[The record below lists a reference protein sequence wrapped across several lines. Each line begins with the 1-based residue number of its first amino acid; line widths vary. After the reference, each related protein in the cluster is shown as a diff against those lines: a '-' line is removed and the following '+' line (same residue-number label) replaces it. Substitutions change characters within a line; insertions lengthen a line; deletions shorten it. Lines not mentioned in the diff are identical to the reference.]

1 MADGSYGGAADEEI
15 KNKKNIRFVG
25 FRAGPLEQTLS

>member
-25 FRAGPLEQTLS
+25 SRAGPLEQTLS